1 MSALVNGAPRK
12 LPAGT
17 TLAELIAE
25 LGHDPSGRGI
35 AVALNGEVAPRAS
48 WGTTVVSD
56 GDRVEVLAAIG
67 GG

>member
-1 MSALVNGAPRK
+1 VSATVNGAPRS
-12 LPAGT
+12 LPEGT
-17 TLAELIAE
+17 TIAQLVAE

-48 WGTTVVSD
+48 WAGTVVSD